1 MQYIVIYI
9 KVNGWKKNTQL
20 YFTILILGRVDLK
33 SRRIVRDDRGR
44 FKVVNGIVQQEDLT
58 VLNVYATNY
67 IPAKY
72 LNAKQ
77 NKQKRRNRKIFYH
90 I

>member
-1 MQYIVIYI
+1 ME
-9 KVNGWKKNTQL
+9 KNTQL

-33 SRRIVRDDRGR
+33 TRIVRDDRGR

-77 NKQKRRNRKIFYH
+77 K
-90 I
+90 

>member
-1 MQYIVIYI
+1 ME
-9 KVNGWKKNTQL
+9 KNTQL
-20 YFTILILGRVDLK
+20 YFTILILGRIDLK
-33 SRRIVRDDRGR
+33 SRRIVRHDRGH

-77 NKQKRRNRKIFYH
+77 K
-90 I
+90 

>member
-9 KVNGWKKNTQL
+9 KANGWKKKTQL

-33 SRRIVRDDRGR
+33 SRRIVRDDRGH

-58 VLNVYATNY
+58 VLNVQATNY
-67 IPAKY
+67 IPTKY

-77 NKQKRRNRKIFYH
+77 K
-90 I
+90 